1 MTVVYGMVVRRR
13 KKSRKLRGR
22 SRSHGYGRIGQHRK
36 SGSRGG
42 FGAVG
47 FGKHKWVT
55 AIKYYGGY
63 YGKHGFTRPLE
74 IIPQVTPI
82 NVGTLYE
89 IVNELIALNKLP
101 MEDNKPV
108 VNLVELGYS
117 KLLGAGR
124 ALFPIKV
131 ITWLAT
137 ERAVKKIREVGGEV
151 LVLEGKVGG

>member
-1 MTVVYGMVVRRR
+1 
-13 KKSRKLRGR
+13 
-22 SRSHGYGRIGQHRK
+22 
-36 SGSRGG
+36 
-42 FGAVG
+42 
-47 FGKHKWVT
+47 
-55 AIKYYGGY
+55 
-63 YGKHGFTRPLE
+63 
-74 IIPQVTPI
+74 
-82 NVGTLYE
+82 
-89 IVNELIALNKLP
+89 